1 MSDLGPVGV
10 AVMRLDEYVKYLTPV
25 TMFQKQR
32 GIDKLDLSIEG
43 LRFDQEFNSLSGFAK
58 NAIRHF
64 AVAGAFQL
72 GNVVGK
78 LLGTD
83 SIRDVIDSVGT
94 KVGLFSDKMICP
106 RVLLDVGEGAAIA
119 EDQRVGLVAGLTG
132 VITKP
137 LHYVEAGGISGECRF
152 FAVESRVRAC
162 MHAQSTCRSPNEMIW
177 VSSAAI
183 GAGLQHGFMDLGR
196 GLTGLVTRNFE
207 NIQSVFSEASVELEV
222 AKPVRGHTVVPA
234 LSPFLRLAASE
245 EGEAAKAEK
254 AKAEN
259 AKAEKAKAEKAKADI
274 ARSTTIRETV
284 IALQKAAAEKT
295 AAFSAAAT

>member
-1 MSDLGPVGV
+1 
-10 AVMRLDEYVKYLTPV
+10 
-25 TMFQKQR
+25 
-32 GIDKLDLSIEG
+32 
-43 LRFDQEFNSLSGFAK
+43 
-58 NAIRHF
+58 
-64 AVAGAFQL
+64 
-72 GNVVGK
+72 
-78 LLGTD
+78 
-83 SIRDVIDSVGT
+83 
-94 KVGLFSDKMICP
+94 
-106 RVLLDVGEGAAIA
+106 
-119 EDQRVGLVAGLTG
+119 
-132 VITKP
+132 
-137 LHYVEAGGISGECRF
+137 
-152 FAVESRVRAC
+152 
-162 MHAQSTCRSPNEMIW
+162 MIW

-254 AKAEN
+254 AKAE
-259 AKAEKAKAEKAKADI
+259 KAMADI
-274 ARSTTIRETV
+274 ARSTTIHETV

>member
-1 MSDLGPVGV
+1 
-10 AVMRLDEYVKYLTPV
+10 
-25 TMFQKQR
+25 
-32 GIDKLDLSIEG
+32 
-43 LRFDQEFNSLSGFAK
+43 
-58 NAIRHF
+58 
-64 AVAGAFQL
+64 
-72 GNVVGK
+72 
-78 LLGTD
+78 
-83 SIRDVIDSVGT
+83 
-94 KVGLFSDKMICP
+94 
-106 RVLLDVGEGAAIA
+106 
-119 EDQRVGLVAGLTG
+119 
-132 VITKP
+132 
-137 LHYVEAGGISGECRF
+137 
-152 FAVESRVRAC
+152 
-162 MHAQSTCRSPNEMIW
+162 MIW

-222 AKPVRGHTVVPA
+222 AKPIRGHTVVPA

>member
-1 MSDLGPVGV
+1 
-10 AVMRLDEYVKYLTPV
+10 
-25 TMFQKQR
+25 
-32 GIDKLDLSIEG
+32 
-43 LRFDQEFNSLSGFAK
+43 
-58 NAIRHF
+58 
-64 AVAGAFQL
+64 
-72 GNVVGK
+72 
-78 LLGTD
+78 
-83 SIRDVIDSVGT
+83 
-94 KVGLFSDKMICP
+94 
-106 RVLLDVGEGAAIA
+106 
-119 EDQRVGLVAGLTG
+119 
-132 VITKP
+132 
-137 LHYVEAGGISGECRF
+137 
-152 FAVESRVRAC
+152 
-162 MHAQSTCRSPNEMIW
+162 MIW

-245 EGEAAKAEK
+245 EGEAAKVAK
-254 AKAEN
+254 VKAEN
-259 AKAEKAKAEKAKADI
+259 AKAEKAKADI